1 MEETKQTVPA
11 GGKKKKP
18 VVLIA
23 VIAGLLALLLAIIA
37 VIVIVVLVVAFAK
50 PTVTLNDYVTIEA
63 TGYNGHGEA
72 DFYFDME
79 AFCEEYEGDVKFTSS
94 FEEELGAL
102 GFAADGMPFDLSSE
116 EDAAL
121 FFSMLCNASGTLSE
135 RQELS
140 NGDVITFSWASP
152 LAGDDIAHIEKMF
165 GIKIKTED
173 ITYTVSGLEDVVT
186 FDPFEGF
193 EITFDGVIGL
203 TADYKMQ
210 APYEMELEY
219 GLVYVVNEDVSL
231 LSNGDEVTVTVSHPG
246 YTDEEYVDHY
256 GKLPYPTEKN
266 YTIEGLKTLITSPEM
281 ITDEMLAQLDQES
294 KDYFVQQTVEQDWKE
309 GFTADLHLV
318 GYNFSVQDM
327 REFHDW
333 DMRNQIAM
341 IYRVDYTLQFTD
353 GAGNPQTY
361 QTSYYYFLIWKYVIF
376 DEEGKLTHGL
386 EPSTPLYQIRFDSDQ
401 ECYYPEYGMTFPLG
415 LVFQGTY
422 TLEEA
427 IEQSKELA
435 SEVDV
440 YVSCE

>member
-79 AFCEEYEGDVKFTSS
+79 AFCEEYGEDVKFTSS

-186 FDPFEGF
+186 FDPFE
-193 EITFDGVIGL
+193 EITVTFKGVSML
-203 TADYKMQ
+203 TAVCETQ
-210 APYEMELEY
+210 SPYELEY
-219 GLVYVVNEDVSL
+219 GLVYEIKEDMSM
-231 LSNGDEVTVTVSHPG
+231 LSNGDEVTVCVSHPE
-246 YTDEEYVDHY
+246 YSDEEYVEHY
-256 GKLPYPTEKN
+256 GKLPYPTEKK
-266 YTIEGLKTLITSPEM
+266 YPVEGLLTLITDQEM
-281 ITDEMLAQLDQES
+281 ITDGMLAQIDQS
-294 KDYFVQQTVEQDWKE
+294 AKDYFMQQTVKQNWVE
-309 GFTADLHLV
+309 GFTADLHLL
-318 GYNFSVQDM
+318 GYKFGVMDNR
-327 REFHDW
+327 RENKEW
-333 DMRNQIAM
+333 DLTNEIGM

-353 GAGNPQTY
+353 GSGNPQSY
-361 QTSYYYFLIWKYVIF
+361 QTSYYYFATWSFVVF
-376 DEEGKLTHGL
+376 DEEDNLILTP
-386 EPSTPLYQIRFDSDQ
+386 EPQSTPVHTVKFETGM
-401 ECYYPEYGMTFPLG
+401 ECYYPEYDMVLPLTLMFP
-415 LVFQGTY
+415 GTY
-422 TLEEA
+422 TQEEA
-427 IEQSKELA
+427 IEQTMPS
-435 SEVDV
+435 DDGIV
-440 YVSCE
+440 YVPCE